1 MGATNGRDGDCQLR
15 NMGASS
21 GNVSMFNLQ
30 IGSFLSKFRKSSMF
44 AYVVYVVFN
53 VFVLLTLETGE

>member
-1 MGATNGRDGDCQLR
+1 MGAPNGRDGDCQLR

-44 AYVVYVVFN
+44 AYVVYVV
-53 VFVLLTLETGE
+53 LS